1 MRYIVVRNKQA
12 VGIFVLLCI
21 LLVGCHFRC
30 KLVGVD
36 CAGVGKGD
44 IMHCF
49 VRQRIVCRAGDA
61 LAGEVKVIGV
71 AGGEGELLL
80 DRILRG
86 LRLLRT
92 DNGVEPDN
100 IEIFQILHRWIAG
113 TLRAEHN
120 EAKVGILRPVIVT
133 CCLFKCRII
142 WIARNRIAVECQDS
156 LICDGLLRVEGEI
169 QQIDVVL
176 LVSIIRVQ
184 LFGLA
189 VLLPQRGAEQI
200 EVQTAVR
207 VGGCLRA
214 VSYLFAFLRFGEG
227 NIDVC
232 QRLRRRILVVLGK
245 GRRWHKA

>member
-1 MRYIVVRNKQA
+1 
-12 VGIFVLLCI
+12 
-21 LLVGCHFRC
+21 
-30 KLVGVD
+30 
-36 CAGVGKGD
+36 
-44 IMHCF
+44 MHCF
-49 VRQRIVCRAGDA
+49 VRQCVIHRAENVFG
-61 LAGEVKVIGV
+61 GEVKVIGA
-71 AGGEGELLL
+71 AGIKVELLL

-113 TLRAEHN
+113 TLLAKHN
-120 EAKVGILRPVIVT
+120 QAKVGILRPVIVT

-142 WIARNRIAVECQDS
+142 WIARNRIAVACQDS

-169 QQIDVVL
+169 QQIDAVL
-176 LVSIIRVQ
+176 LVSIIRFQ

-189 VLLPQRGAEQI
+189 ALLPQCRTKQI
-200 EVQTAVR
+200 EVQAAVR
-207 VGGCLRA
+207 VGGCCRSI
-214 VSYLFAFLRFGEG
+214 SYLFAFLRFGEG

-245 GRRWHKA
+245 GRRRHKA